1 VRVRRAEAAVRLC
14 ERAAIDPTPLL
25 GLRLRTEQLEL
36 RRGTEEEIAELARL
50 ADRGVHPPDQMPFRM
65 PWTDRSGQELVD
77 STVEYHLRMREQWRP
92 EKWTLALCVFLD
104 DRPVGAQDVR
114 GDEFASSREFETG
127 SWLGREYQGQGYG
140 TEMREAVLAL
150 GFVGLGAVAAIS
162 GAFDFNKASLRV
174 SEKLGYEPA
183 EETTFAPRGEPQREL
198 VVRLTRAEW
207 ERRSHPPVEIEG
219 LEPCLHL
226 FGVR

>member
-1 VRVRRAEAAVRLC
+1 
-14 ERAAIDPTPLL
+14 
-25 GLRLRTEQLEL
+25 
-36 RRGTEEEIAELARL
+36 
-50 ADRGVHPPDQMPFRM
+50 M

-77 STVEYHLRMREQWRP
+77 STLEYHLRMREEWRP

-104 DRPVGAQDVR
+104 GRPVGAQDVR

-183 EETTFAPRGEPQREL
+183 AETTFAPRGEPQREL
-198 VVRLTRAEW
+198 VVRLSRADW
-207 ERRSHPPVEIEG
+207 KRRSHPPVEIEG

>member
-1 VRVRRAEAAVRLC
+1 LRPVPGEPG
-14 ERAAIDPTPLL
+14 IDALL
-25 GLRLRTEQLEL
+25 GLRLSTERLEL
-36 RRGTEEEIAELARL
+36 RLGTEEEIAEMARL
-50 ADRGVHPPDQMPFRM
+50 ADRGVHPPDEMPFRT

-77 STVEYHLRMREQWRP
+77 STVEYHLRAREEWRP
-92 EKWTLALCVFLD
+92 EKWTLALCVFLEG
-104 DRPVGAQDVR
+104 RPIGGQDIR

-127 SWLGREYQGQGYG
+127 SWLGREYQGHGYG

-150 GFVGLGAVAAIS
+150 GFTGLGAAAAIS

-183 EETTFAPRGEPQREL
+183 KETTFAPRGEPQREL
-198 VVRLTRAEW
+198 VVRLPRAEW
-207 ERRSHPPVEIEG
+207 ERRSHPPVEIGG
-219 LEPCLHL
+219 LDPCLHL